1 MSVQETTAS
10 GQLAPGDLALE
21 PGDRVLA
28 PGDLVINTTVDSE
41 RGTKTAVFL
50 VVSIDPVSRP
60 YESFASGLLAC
71 IPSWRAASGCPSFG
85 WYTYSVDW
93 LLGTGVGAWTIVIQ
107 RGEEKKKNDERNG

>member
-1 MSVQETTAS
+1 TSRASGRTRRRAERHAGTGKPGTGIPRPQRKGNPFLQQEMSVQETTAS

-60 YESFASGLLAC
+60 Y
-71 IPSWRAASGCPSFG
+71 
-85 WYTYSVDW
+85 
-93 LLGTGVGAWTIVIQ
+93 
-107 RGEEKKKNDERNG
+107 